1 MFLQPLMVLDEVLHV
16 GESSFLMGGLWAFPG
31 AHESGNGD
39 NAHTEEG
46 EDTET
51 FSLSSLGLV
60 VE

>member
-1 MFLQPLMVLDEVLHV
+1 LMVLDEVFHV
-16 GESSFLMGGLWAFPG
+16 GEGSFLVNGLWGFPG
-31 AHESGNGD
+31 SHESGNGD